1 MYSTSQTLN
10 TRLSDIAAK
19 TKKIG
24 LQKVMLAEYALWE
37 YWSKIT
43 TCRFFF
49 IYANNKENRRI
60 GRAGQVT
67 VERYGTR
74 NLKLIPA
81 SKRPS
86 KRKEQIGVAHYYDF
100 KKRDWRGFR
109 KSSFV
114 VLLYVYD
121 FKDKKWYEIGDIEK
135 NRDKVLEE
143 IGKSR
148 VVG

>member
-1 MYSTSQTLN
+1 MFSTSKILN

-49 IYANNKENRRI
+49 IYANNKQNRRI

-74 NLKLIPA
+74 NLKLISA
-81 SKRPS
+81 SKRPRN
-86 KRKEQIGVAHYYDF
+86 RKEQIGVVHYYDF

-109 KSSFV
+109 KINFI

-121 FKDKKWYEIGDIEK
+121 FKDKKWYETGDIEK
-135 NRDKVLEE
+135 NRDKVLQE